1 MMLLRKTRLLKTKI
15 QNQVNDYLESYK
27 EEVRQDVKK
36 DIDDLIKENKAKD
49 LEIESLKSDI
59 LSLSYA
65 INTVSFVLENLI
77 YSNEVLLPIE
87 KKNKYHWLKLHII
100 NTYIKKRILCIL

>member
-1 MMLLRKTRLLKTKI
+1 MLLRKTLLLKAKI
-15 QNQVNDYLESYK
+15 ENHVNNYLDTFK
-27 EEVRQDVKK
+27 EEVRQEVKK
-36 DIDDLIKENKAKD
+36 DIDDLIKMNNEKD

-77 YSNEVLLPIE
+77 YANKDLYPDE
-87 KKNKYHWLKLHII
+87 KKIKYH
-100 NTYIKKRILCIL
+100 

>member
-1 MMLLRKTRLLKTKI
+1 MLLRKTLLLKTKI
-15 QNQVNDYLESYK
+15 ENHVNNYLEAFK
-27 EEVRQDVKK
+27 EEVRQEVKK
-36 DIDDLIKENKAKD
+36 DIDDLIKANNEKD

-77 YSNEVLLPIE
+77 YANEDLLPDE
-87 KKNKYHWLKLHII
+87 KKIKYH
-100 NTYIKKRILCIL
+100 